1 MDIAKDMPKD
11 MKAPNKTSLKYFPHN
26 LKGNTRKRI
35 IIRQINK
42 QLIFGYT
49 AGVS

>member
-1 MDIAKDMPKD
+1 MDITKDMPKD
-11 MKAPNKTSLKYFPHN
+11 MKTPNKTSLKYFPPN

-42 QLIFGYT
+42 H
-49 AGVS
+49 